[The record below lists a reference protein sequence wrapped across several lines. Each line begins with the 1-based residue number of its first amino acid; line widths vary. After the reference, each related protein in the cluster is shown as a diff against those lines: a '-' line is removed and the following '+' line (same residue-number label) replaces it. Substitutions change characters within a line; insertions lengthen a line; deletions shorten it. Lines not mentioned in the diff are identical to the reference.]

1 MTHAARSSVKV
12 VGVTRVEV
20 MEDSVKIASRS
31 FEEQMIVIG
40 HQTETVDSRSVTVGR
55 RLQIAKKTFVILFDS
70 EDVFVFIAS

>member
-12 VGVTRVEV
+12 VGITRVEV
-20 MEDSVKIASRS
+20 MEDSVKIASQS

-55 RLQIAKKTFVILFDS
+55 RLQIAKKPFVILFDS
-70 EDVFVFIAS
+70 EDVFAFIAS